1 MATVKVTGGHKWE
14 AALRK
19 YKASPLLRAGILEG
33 STNGE
38 TGELIAPY
46 AAANEFGAPDI
57 PARPFMRTTVAS
69 KKMTWPRNLAA
80 AIRAGRPMTQAM
92 GLVGIR
98 IVEDLQ
104 ATIKSAMP
112 PPNSPETM
120 EKKNAAGAG
129 KGTLIDTG
137 SMLKSID
144 YEVIP

>member
-46 AAANEFGAPDI
+46 AAANEFGAPGI
-57 PARPFMRTTVAS
+57 PARPFMRTTVVN
-69 KKMTWPRNLAA
+69 KKTTWPRNLAA
-80 AIRAGRPMTQAM
+80 ALKAGRPMKQAM
-92 GLVGIR
+92 ELVGTR
-98 IVEDLQ
+98 MVEDLQ
-104 ATIKSAMP
+104 ATIKSSMP

-137 SMLKSID
+137 SMLKAID
-144 YEVIP
+144 YEVIS

>member
-57 PARPFMRTTVAS
+57 PARPFMRTTVVS

-80 AIRAGRPMTQAM
+80 ALKAGRPMTQAM
-92 GLVGIR
+92 ELVGKR
-98 IVEDLQ
+98 IVEDIQ
-104 ATIKSAMP
+104 ATIDSSMP

-120 EKKNAAGAG
+120 EKKHAAEAG
-129 KGTLIDTG
+129 KGTLKDT
-137 SMLKSID
+137 SMMYKSLSYRVD
-144 YEVIP
+144 